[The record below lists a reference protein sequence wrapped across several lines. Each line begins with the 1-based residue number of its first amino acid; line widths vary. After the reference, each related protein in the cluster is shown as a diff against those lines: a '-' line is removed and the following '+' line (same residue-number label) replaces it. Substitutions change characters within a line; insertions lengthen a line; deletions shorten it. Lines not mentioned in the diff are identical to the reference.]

1 LHVLRWR
8 KGLEGNGN
16 RTGGQEIDF
25 EMLAII
31 DYGSGNIAA
40 LTNIFRQRKVP
51 HFVSGEPRELAGA
64 SHYLLPGVGAF
75 DPTMETLTRSGVL
88 DVLTEAVIGK
98 GKRVLGI
105 CVGMQ
110 LLAEAS
116 DEGQMP
122 GLGWIKGRVR
132 KIDISRLNQAPLL
145 PHMGWNSVCLANR
158 ATLFDGIDVGRGF
171 YFMHSYYFDAA
182 AKEDVSAHVTY
193 GSDIPC
199 AVERGNVF
207 GAQFHPEKSHSN
219 GMRFLLNYAEL
230 A

>member
-1 LHVLRWR
+1 
-8 KGLEGNGN
+8 
-16 RTGGQEIDF
+16 
-25 EMLAII
+25 MLGIV

-40 LTNIFRQRKVP
+40 LTNIFKQRKVP
-51 HFVSGEPRELAGA
+51 HFVSGIPRELSAA
-64 SHYLLPGVGAF
+64 TRYLLPGVGAF

-88 DVLTEAVIGK
+88 DVLTEGVIGK

-110 LLAEAS
+110 LLAEGS

-132 KIDISRLNQAPLL
+132 RIDTSRLERPPML
-145 PHMGWNSVCLANR
+145 PHMGWNSVHTANK
-158 ATLFDGIDVGRGF
+158 ATLFEGIDLSRGF
-171 YFMHSYYFDAA
+171 YFLHSYFFDVASQS
-182 AKEDVSAHVTY
+182 DVSAYATY
-193 GSDIPC
+193 GDDLPC
-199 AVERGNVF
+199 AVENGNVF
-207 GAQFHPEKSHSN
+207 GAQFHPEKSHAN